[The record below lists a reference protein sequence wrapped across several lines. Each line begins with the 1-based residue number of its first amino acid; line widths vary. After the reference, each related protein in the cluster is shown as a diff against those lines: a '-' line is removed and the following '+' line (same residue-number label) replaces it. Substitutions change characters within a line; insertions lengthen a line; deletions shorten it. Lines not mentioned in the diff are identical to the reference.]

1 MIAFAVM
8 MLIGTVASSVNAFKL
23 FGHSFGDS
31 KDNTPEQQ
39 EQVRAQEQ
47 VRLTNTEIVG
57 AIKKGNA
64 DKRTTDFLK
73 SGFSDES
80 FCVKTE
86 TRVAY
91 VEVLSDGSLKLVNE
105 HPPGC
110 HVLRTSEE
118 YALRAHSRFM
128 DGENIPY
135 REIKRNVDIP
145 YKVRLR
151 ATWAAVFG

>member
-1 MIAFAVM
+1 MIALAVM
-8 MLIGTVASSVNAFKL
+8 MLSITVASSVNAFKL
-23 FGHSFGDS
+23 FGHSFGEG
-31 KDNTPEQQ
+31 KDNVLDQQ
-39 EQVRAQEQ
+39 EQPKAQEQ
-47 VRLTNTEIVG
+47 VRLTNTQIVD

-73 SGFSDES
+73 SGFADES
-80 FCVKTE
+80 FCLKTE

-91 VEVLSDGSLKLVNE
+91 VEVLDDGSLRLVNAR
-105 HPPGC
+105 PTRC

-118 YALRAHSRFM
+118 YAFRAHSRFM